1 MTFFLETFRLGLTN
15 LRLHL
20 LRSVLTALG
29 IILGVA
35 SVIVMSSLGEG
46 AKRAAMDQI
55 EQLGARNIIVRS
67 VKPPETQ
74 TAQQGQRSGW
84 VSRFGLTR
92 QDLENI
98 QYNFPHV
105 ERIVPLKSVGSQVLR
120 NERRMM
126 SQAFGTTPEF
136 IAAINLRVERGR
148 YLSEGDMA
156 GEELVCVIGQKVAE
170 NLFPLEDPLGQ
181 TLRIDARIFTVV
193 GILRPVGLAAGSGAA
208 LVGRD
213 LNMDVHIPMTT
224 ARAVFGDATFRG
236 TGGNRQNEEVQV
248 SEVILTSLSRDTVL
262 TDADRLKRLLE
273 VRRTGMTDVSA
284 YVPYELLENARK
296 QAVTYQMVFGSI
308 AGIALLVG
316 GIGIMNIMLASVT
329 ERTKEIGIRRALGA
343 TKRNILMQFLVET
356 GVLSTLGGVA
366 GVGLGV
372 GLSMLVGQLVKLG
385 NLSIMGGLARG
396 ASDLPPTQVTLW
408 SILLSFTVAVLTGLV
423 FGIYPARRAA
433 AQDPII
439 ALRH

>member
-1 MTFFLETFRLGLTN
+1 MAFFLATFRLGLMN

-55 EQLGARNIIVRS
+55 EQLGARNIIIRS
-67 VKPPETQ
+67 MKPPETQ
-74 TAQQGQRSGW
+74 TPQQGNRSGW

-98 QYNFPHV
+98 RFNFPNV
-105 ERIVPLKSVGSQVLR
+105 ERIVPLKSVGGQILR
-120 NERRMM
+120 NERRMV
-126 SQAFGTTPEF
+126 SQAFGTTPEL
-136 IAAINLRVERGR
+136 IEAINLRVARGR
-148 YLSEGDMA
+148 YLSSGDME
-156 GEELVCVIGQKVAE
+156 GEELVCVIGDKVAE
-170 NLFPLEDPLGQ
+170 SLFPLEDPLNQ
-181 TLRIDARIFTVV
+181 TLRVDNRIFTVI

-213 LNMDVHIPMTT
+213 LHLDLHIPLST
-224 ARAVFGDATFRG
+224 ARAVFGDATFRRTSG
-236 TGGNRQNEEVQV
+236 SMQNEEVQV
-248 SEVILTSLSRDTVL
+248 SEVIVTSMSRDTVL
-262 TDADRLKRLLE
+262 IDAERLKRLLE

-296 QAVTYQMVFGSI
+296 QAITYQMVFGSI

-356 GVLSTLGGVA
+356 GVLSTLGGLI

-385 NLSIMGGLARG
+385 NLSILGGLARG

-408 SILLSFTVAVLTGLV
+408 SIILSFSVAVLTGLV

-433 AQDPII
+433 AQDPIV

>member
-1 MTFFLETFRLGLTN
+1 
-15 LRLHL
+15 
-20 LRSVLTALG
+20 VLTALG

>member
-1 MTFFLETFRLGLTN
+1 
-15 LRLHL
+15 
-20 LRSVLTALG
+20 
-29 IILGVA
+29 
-35 SVIVMSSLGEG
+35 
-46 AKRAAMDQI
+46 MDQI